1 METTTDFCY
10 HQLELTVTDETKGLN
25 IVISTAVML
34 IGFISCSSERGTV
47 TDLDAAVRG
56 ETSAETWNML
66 PPRFKHLQ
74 CLQYKVSLMRKR
86 VSAVSGPAE
95 LLEYYP
101 RWSGGLAECAAQY
114 KIDEKSAEQLQE
126 VVATKMEQ
134 VLGEE
139 ASSYLAL
146 QRLYRSQPH
155 EDWLDK
161 WRSFAIV
168 GIAGVSEALPE
179 RP

>member
-1 METTTDFCY
+1 M
-10 HQLELTVTDETKGLN
+10 KRIRLN
-25 IVISTAVML
+25 IVVSTAVMV
-34 IGFISCSSERGTV
+34 IGLISCSSERGTV

-56 ETSAETWNML
+56 KMSAEIWNTL
-66 PPRFKHLQ
+66 PPRVKHLQ
-74 CLQYKVSLMRKR
+74 CLQYKVSLMWKR
-86 VSAVSGPAE
+86 VGAVSGPAE

-101 RWSGGLAECAAQY
+101 RWSDGLAKCAEQY

-126 VVATKMEQ
+126 AVATKMAQ

-168 GIAGVSEALPE
+168 GIGSVSEVLPE